1 MVGLLPFNASI
12 CLSNSSIKG
21 GARCGKSSA
30 ELTTLQQFGQ
40 SLLDTEQVSEDQSV
54 EEQSE
59 GVFKGCR
66 TAIEIMTRQPSKGTL
81 WGLHLSLS
89 AF

>member
-1 MVGLLPFNASI
+1 MAL
-12 CLSNSSIKG
+12 KG
-21 GARCGKSSA
+21 GTRNGETNA
-30 ELTTLQQFGQ
+30 EVTALQQFGR
-40 SLLDTEQVSEDQSV
+40 SLLDTKQEFEDQGVEV

-59 GVFKGCR
+59 GAFKGCR

-81 WGLHLSLS
+81 CGLRLGIT